1 MIAYAYRASPAARTT
16 DPRTSHAAAEHVT
29 ASGMRQRHID
39 IVVRAVRKHKGLTS
53 AELSE
58 VCGLER
64 HEVARRTADA
74 EADGLIMKGA
84 AKRQANGRRAVTW
97 WPTK

>member
-1 MIAYAYRASPAARTT
+1 MIAYAYRSSPAARTT

-39 IVVRAVRKHKGLTS
+39 IVVRAVSQFEGLTS
-53 AELSE
+53 AELAF

-64 HEVARRTADA
+64 HEAARRTADA
-74 EADGLIMKGA
+74 EANGLIRKGA
-84 AKRQANGRRAVTW
+84 TKRQANGRSAVTW
-97 WPTK
+97 WPA